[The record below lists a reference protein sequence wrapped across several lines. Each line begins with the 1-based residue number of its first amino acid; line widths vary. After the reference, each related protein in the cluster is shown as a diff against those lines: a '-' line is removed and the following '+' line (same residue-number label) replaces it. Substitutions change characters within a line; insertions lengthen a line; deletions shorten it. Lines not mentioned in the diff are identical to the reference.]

1 MATPRLSK
9 LELQVMEI
17 LWSRGELCVRDM
29 LDAMP
34 PKKRPAYTTIQTIVH
49 RLEVKKAI
57 RRSKKVGNVHFFEPV
72 VARNAALHRLIDDFL
87 GLIGGR
93 IHPVMTHLI
102 ESGRMSL
109 DDFKEAEKAFKKL
122 AKEKES

>member
-1 MATPRLSK
+1 MGVPKLSK

-17 LWSRGELCVRDM
+17 LWDRDELCVRDI

-34 PKKRPAYTTIQTIVH
+34 AKRRPAYTTIQTIIH

-57 RRSKKVGNVHFFEPV
+57 RRSKKIGNVHFFQPV

-87 GLIGGR
+87 GLLGGR
-93 IHPVMTHLI
+93 VHPVMT
-102 ESGRMSL
+102 
-109 DDFKEAEKAFKKL
+109 
-122 AKEKES
+122 